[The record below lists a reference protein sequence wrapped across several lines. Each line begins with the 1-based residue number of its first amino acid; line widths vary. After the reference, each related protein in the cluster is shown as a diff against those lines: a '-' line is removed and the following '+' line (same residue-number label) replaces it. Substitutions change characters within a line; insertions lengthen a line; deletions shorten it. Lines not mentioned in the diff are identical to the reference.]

1 MPYAAMISLSLLLIL
16 MLFSVLFKI
25 AGKPRLTLPLL
36 YFLLVATFLNKWAAA
51 HEPLAFAILYG
62 LIALSI
68 LSWLFSLKK
77 ARPCKSGV
85 ITKPWK
91 TMSAGSIARAR
102 EKGISME
109 DVYFDNHGDMRYK
122 DTDEPVI

>member
-16 MLFSVLFKI
+16 MLFSFLFKI
-25 AGKPRLTLPLL
+25 AGKLRLTLPLL

-68 LSWLFSLKK
+68 LSWLFSLKRALQERRYYK
-77 ARPCKSGV
+77 AMEDDVS
-85 ITKPWK
+85 WQ
-91 TMSAGSIARAR
+91 IARAR